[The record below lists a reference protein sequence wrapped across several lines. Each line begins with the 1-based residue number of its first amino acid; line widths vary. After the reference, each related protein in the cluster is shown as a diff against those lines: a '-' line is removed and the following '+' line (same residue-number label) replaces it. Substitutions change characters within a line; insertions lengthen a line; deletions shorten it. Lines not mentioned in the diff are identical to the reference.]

1 MKAEEISAKLV
12 ERGLKVTPQR
22 IAVMGAVIKL
32 NNHPSAENVMDYIR
46 KNHPNIAVATVYK
59 ILDALAGN
67 GLIRKVMSENGIMRY
82 DGIIENHHHIYCS
95 DSDRITDYR
104 DDELNEILEQY
115 FRGGKI
121 SDFIIEDIKVQITG
135 RYLNK
140 NKSIT

>member
-82 DGIIENHHHIYCS
+82 DGIIENHHHLYCS
-95 DSDRITDYR
+95 DSDRIADYK
-104 DDELNEILEQY
+104 DDELNEMLEQY
-115 FRGGKI
+115 FKGRKI
-121 SDFIIEDIKVQITG
+121 SDFIIEDIKVQIIG

-140 NKSIT
+140 TIT